1 MMVRKIADPILV
13 LAEKV
18 NSLILLSEL
27 AGINHGMIAV
37 VNPAAIT

>member
-27 AGINHGMIAV
+27 AGINYGMIAV
-37 VNPAAIT
+37 VHPAAVS